1 MELVHRVLW
10 QTDDPVLLSDAR
22 ESLKISSD
30 PRTLS
35 ERSIVS
41 DDLKAHELRLQP
53 SPEFKIILRIA
64 DELGKQYLWIDA
76 EAVSHDQKAPFLEIV
91 GTLSQNLI
99 RKSLSSSHR
108 PYLDDMFIDADLA
121 NSRKEGVIEY
131 FVKSLFARNR
141 SIAMIVVAYDPMLED
156 ETPTILTAKSLLR
169 DFSGVAMVLYLQRG
183 SLGRFQAMVGAN
195 YDLEP
200 GQIRVYPPNEIEEG
214 TVIAA
219 PAITAQE
226 ISTND
231 YLSIQRQV
239 LRILQPYLL
248 ARSLPENCAKALRV
262 LRETSEPVPEN
273 EERISGGNIIE
284 ILEKENEELRKEL
297 LSRSREIEDYREETA
312 KLQEELIESEQT
324 RRDAEEWWV
333 QYASDLEA
341 QREMIEEMA
350 VRHALTRSVRE
361 AAREYSANISSVAEA
376 LDKGR
381 EILHHHLEIP
391 PNVSHQL
398 EKMDQSH
405 RKQSWGRSI
414 FQAFL
419 ALSAYAEEG
428 GFLNFYDW
436 NKEGKPFAIPVRDVA
451 MRESDN
457 VRQRPYLYNQRVLSI
472 SVEIEDSGKVFME
485 SHIKFHGPLAPR
497 MYFYDDTKGATRK
510 VHIGGI
516 DPHNRWENTT
526 T

>member
-10 QTDDPVLLSDAR
+10 QTDHTDLLIDAQ
-22 ESLKISSD
+22 ESLEKA
-30 PRTLS
+30 T
-35 ERSIVS
+35 EFGTVS
-41 DDLKAHELRLQP
+41 DHSVISDNLEIHELRLQP
-53 SPEFKIILRIA
+53 SPDFEIILRVTHE
-64 DELGKQYLWIDA
+64 DQKQYLWIDA
-76 EAVSHDQKAPFLEIV
+76 EAASHDQKALFLEAV

-99 RKSLSSSHR
+99 KKSLKSAHR
-108 PYLDDMFIDADLA
+108 PYLDDMFIDADLP
-121 NSRKEGVIEY
+121 NPGRDGVIEY

-141 SIAMIVVAYDPMLED
+141 SIAMIVVAYDPLLED

-183 SLGRFQAMVGAN
+183 SLGRFQGMVGAN

-219 PAITAQE
+219 PPMAANE
-226 ISTND
+226 ISNTD
-231 YLSIQRQV
+231 YRSIQKQV

-248 ARSLPENCAKALRV
+248 ARSLPESCMKGLRL
-262 LRETSEPVPEN
+262 LRESSKSVPEKEKTN
-273 EERISGGNIIE
+273 NTSVVD
-284 ILEKENEELRKEL
+284 ILESENNELRKEL

-312 KLQEELIESEQT
+312 KLQEKLIVSEQT

-341 QREMIEEMA
+341 QKEKIEEMA

-391 PNVSHQL
+391 GNVSQQL

-419 ALSAYAEEG
+419 ALSAYGEEG
-428 GFLNFYDW
+428 GYLNFYEW

-457 VRQRPYLYNQRVLSI
+457 VRQRPYLYNQRVLPI
-472 SVEIEDSGKVFME
+472 STEIEDSGKAFME

-497 MYFYDDTKGATRK
+497 MYFYDDTEGRTRK
-510 VHIGGI
+510 IHIGGI
-516 DPHNRWENTT
+516 DPHNCWENTT

>member
-22 ESLKISSD
+22 ESLKISGD

-41 DDLKAHELRLQP
+41 GDLEAHELRLQP
-53 SPEFKIILRIA
+53 SPEFEIILRIA
-64 DELGKQYLWIDA
+64 RELGKQYLWIDA
-76 EAVSHDQKAPFLEIV
+76 EAVSHDQEAPFLEIV
-91 GTLSQNLI
+91 GKLSQSLI
-99 RKSLSSSHR
+99 RKSLISSHR
-108 PYLDDMFIDADLA
+108 PYLDDMFIDADLP
-121 NSRKEGVIEY
+121 NPGKEGVIEY

-183 SLGRFQAMVGAN
+183 SLGRFQGMVGAN

-219 PAITAQE
+219 PAITARE
-226 ISTND
+226 ISNYD
-231 YLSIQRQV
+231 YRSIQRQV

-248 ARSLPENCAKALRV
+248 ARSLPENCTKVLRV
-262 LRETSEPVPEN
+262 LRETLEPTPEN
-273 EERISGGNIIE
+273 EERIRGGNIVE

-312 KLQEELIESEQT
+312 KLQEELIVSEQT

-428 GFLNFYDW
+428 GFLNFYEW

-457 VRQRPYLYNQRVLSI
+457 VRQRPYLYNQRVLPI
-472 SVEIEDSGKVFME
+472 SAEIEDSGKVFME

-497 MYFYDDTKGATRK
+497 MYFYDDTEGATRK